1 MPETVP
7 FFGLDEMI
15 ARIMRISTRPKSAH
29 IALTLVGMLVLCV
42 AAGEPNE
49 SSKTPRRIIA
59 TSPSNT
65 EIICA
70 LGAADRLVAVSSYAT
85 HPPEILKLPKIG
97 GLFDPDMESILAL
110 APDLLVM
117 RGRNPQVEKLCQD
130 HHIRFYEDKTDTL
143 DTLFTTIR
151 ELGDILNR
159 SDEATEL
166 IKRTREQLDK
176 IKSSVGERQRPKVLL
191 TLRSPDKLGGITT
204 VSRQSYLGQVIEL
217 AGGDNIFAELETPYP
232 QIGLEDIVSKQP
244 DIIIEAMPGE
254 EDADALQKQLLTQ
267 WRDVG
272 SINAANEGRV
282 VVLTEDYVLIPSPRV
297 VQLAKRLQQAFQSMD
312 ENRDED

>member
-1 MPETVP
+1 MAAV
-7 FFGLDEMI
+7 
-15 ARIMRISTRPKSAH
+15 A
-29 IALTLVGMLVLCV
+29 LVGTLAFCV
-42 AAGEPNE
+42 AAND
-49 SSKTPRRIIA
+49 SSDPPSAPRRIIA

-85 HPPEILKLPKIG
+85 HPPEILKLPRIG
-97 GLFDPDMESILAL
+97 GLIDPDMESILVL

-117 RGRNPQVEKLCQD
+117 RGRNPQVEKLCID

-151 ELGDILNR
+151 ELGAILDR
-159 SDEATEL
+159 SGKASEL
-166 IKRTREQLDK
+166 IDRTRRQLDDV
-176 IKSSVGERQRPKVLL
+176 KSSVGKRKRPKVLM

-217 AGGDNIFAELETPYP
+217 AGGDNIFASLDTPYP
-232 QIGLEDIVSKQP
+232 QIGLEDIISKQP
-244 DIIIEAMPGE
+244 DIIIEAMPGVKNAE
-254 EDADALQKQLLTQ
+254 KLAEQLLKQ

-272 SINAANEGRV
+272 NINAAQHGRV
-282 VVLTEDYVLIPSPRV
+282 VVLTEDYVLVPSPRV
-297 VQLAKRLQQAFQSMD
+297 VLLAKRLQKIFESV
-312 ENRDED
+312 ETKRDG